1 MTPALLTVNATG
13 TSSIFTPDNAANPF
27 DVGIGVN
34 VTAGSSTVFWRIE
47 HTFDNLNSPT
57 ATTVGINWFPN
68 NAVGTSSTAGTTAV
82 FLDMN
87 YAFPVT
93 GIRLQVMS
101 ALATTIVQAS
111 IIQAAT
117 TPS

>member
-1 MTPALLTVNATG
+1 MIPVLLTVNATG
-13 TSSIFTPDNAANPF
+13 TSSIFTPDNAQCPF
-27 DVGIGVN
+27 NVGIGVN
-34 VTAGSSTVFWRIE
+34 VTAGSSTVYWRVE
-47 HTFDNLNSPT
+47 HTFDNLNSAT

-68 NAVGTSSTAGTTAV
+68 NAVGTTSTAGTTAV

-93 GIRLQVMS
+93 GIRLNVMS
-101 ALATTIVQAS
+101 AVLTTVVQAS